1 MNLKQDHTVH
11 VQRRSCVC
19 FDFNFLLASS
29 VSRACFV
36 ACLRYVRAF
45 NGRCALGRGGRP
57 RRAGGPRGR
66 WAAGG
71 AARPRTMAVC
81 GLNLNLKLTCLDLVE
96 LDLT

>member
-1 MNLKQDHTVH
+1 VNLKQDHTVH

-45 NGRCALGRGGRP
+45 NGR
-57 RRAGGPRGR
+57 
-66 WAAGG
+66 WGG
-71 AARPRTMAVC
+71 AGVLAAPVVRGVGGLRAAPRAREQWQCV
-81 GLNLNLKLTCLDLVE
+81 G
-96 LDLT
+96 